1 VPGSTELTTTG
12 VVDDALLAPPPI
24 ELLLDELDEA
34 ELAEEGTVADEL
46 ELEFDDEL
54 LEEADEAEEKV
65 GDEAELTLEGPS
77 ALEAEDADER
87 RLVADDAE
95 LPLELAPVGEL
106 ALEPL
111 EMPIDEAEL
120 ALELGELLLALG
132 ELALEFEELG
142 LEPDELSLDEFE
154 LEGELSLD
162 DDEELGLEKE
172 LALELGDEGE
182 LGGVADESELDGDEL
197 LLDDDEAELP
207 DDDGELPLEADD
219 ELALEADDG
228 LPADEAELGLEFE
241 LRLEPD
247 DEGELALE
255 LDAELG
261 LDGGT
266 HGLPADEAELG
277 LEGAAPALEA
287 DDEGELVLEPDELPL
302 EPLDTE
308 LNMEL
313 LMESASHRVNEC
325 CELRVC
331 GSRSYTFR
339 ACWQCLEWATCVLS
353 HCDCTS
359 HTIYRARRA
368 TRRFFC
374 AIIFCQ
380 FACRYLTLGL
390 LRFLSRRT
398 TTGRMSVQNGS

>member
-1 VPGSTELTTTG
+1 M
-12 VVDDALLAPPPI
+12 
-24 ELLLDELDEA
+24 
-34 ELAEEGTVADEL
+34 
-46 ELEFDDEL
+46 

-65 GDEAELTLEGPS
+65 GEEAELALEGPS

-95 LPLELAPVGEL
+95 LPPESAPVGEL

-111 EMPIDEAEL
+111 EMPTDEAEL
-120 ALELGELLLALG
+120 LLELG

-142 LEPDELSLDEFE
+142 LEPDELPLDEFE

-162 DDEELGLEKE
+162 DDAELTLEPE
-172 LALELGDEGE
+172 LPLELGDEGE

-207 DDDGELPLEADD
+207 DDDGELPLETDD

-255 LDAELG
+255 LDSELG
-261 LDGGT
+261 LDGGN

-277 LEGAAPALEA
+277 LDGAAPALDA
-287 DDEGELVLEPDELPL
+287 DDEGELALEPDELPL
-302 EPLDTE
+302 EPLDAE

-325 CELRVC
+325 RELRVC

-339 ACWQCLEWATCVLS
+339 ASWQCLEWATCVLS
-353 HCDCTS
+353 HRECRS

-368 TRRFFC
+368 TRRFLWNYF
-374 AIIFCQ
+374 
-380 FACRYLTLGL
+380 FANSLVGI
-390 LRFLSRRT
+390 
-398 TTGRMSVQNGS
+398 